1 MRYKTLV
8 SNKLDTITNMVN
20 IIKNGLENRKMTAE
34 EVVIKTNQIL
44 ELLESVTN
52 LVDKETEGLN

>member
-8 SNKLDTITNMVN
+8 SNKLETITNMVN
-20 IIKNGLENRKMTAE
+20 IIKSGLENRKMTAE
-34 EVVIKTNQIL
+34 EVVAKSNQIL
-44 ELLESVTN
+44 ELLENVTN

>member
-1 MRYKTLV
+1 MRYKTMV
-8 SNKLDTITNMVN
+8 SNKIETITNMVN

-34 EVVIKTNQIL
+34 EVVYKAGQIL
-44 ELLESVTN
+44 ELLENVTN

>member
-8 SNKLDTITNMVN
+8 SNKLETLTNMAN

-34 EVVIKTNQIL
+34 EVVAKTNQIIA
-44 ELLESVTN
+44 LLEDVTN

>member
-8 SNKLDTITNMVN
+8 SNKLETITNMVN
-20 IIKNGLENRKMTAE
+20 IVKNGLENRKMTAE
-34 EVVIKTNQIL
+34 EVVAKSNQIL
-44 ELLESVTN
+44 ELLENVTN